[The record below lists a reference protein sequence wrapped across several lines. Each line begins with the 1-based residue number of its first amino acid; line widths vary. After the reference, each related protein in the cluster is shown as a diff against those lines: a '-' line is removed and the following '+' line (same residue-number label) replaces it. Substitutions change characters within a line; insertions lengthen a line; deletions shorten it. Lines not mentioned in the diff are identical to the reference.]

1 MLDAHRVLAYS
12 LVAVCGA
19 AGIAGVVAYAATLFA
34 MGWRLREL
42 RGH

>member
-1 MLDAHRVLAYS
+1 MRLWSRIAWLLG
-12 LVAVCGA
+12 LVA
-19 AGIAGVVAYAATLFA
+19 AGVVAYGATLFA